1 MKTATTAYQIHQFW
15 LEPAILAVSPDT
27 ADMVWVGTNQPDSV
41 RIGSSPSRVGAS
53 RGKKKKTRGRRSPTR
68 HRRAVSGVPRASPR
82 CAASDAGAAPL
93 APCPCILGVVLWCQV
108 NIYIACF
115 KTWQLIPPYVSI
127 KAWFY
132 GITSS
137 KKKHRQTNKQ
147 TCWSWQLRL
156 AERLL
161 STFVR
166 FRMRIVNS
174 AKIFMLGERLDLLAR
189 AKYRELQLPIPMPSS
204 LGRRHIFLQQSA
216 WMVYYQLESTDAAG
230 RVAHPSP
237 TQLTACRCRV
247 WFFFSRIR
255 ADSAR
260 FALMRLDSRQIGFHS
275 RRIRLIQPKSGR
287 ISHIGSYRPA
297 TDTAETGRNRPWNS
311 LEQPKF
317 WPQIC
322 FLPSSFFVL
331 WIKYI
336 NMFFKNILIVK
347 IYRKYK

>member
-1 MKTATTAYQIHQFW
+1 
-15 LEPAILAVSPDT
+15 
-27 ADMVWVGTNQPDSV
+27 
-41 RIGSSPSRVGAS
+41 
-53 RGKKKKTRGRRSPTR
+53 
-68 HRRAVSGVPRASPR
+68 
-82 CAASDAGAAPL
+82 
-93 APCPCILGVVLWCQV
+93 
-108 NIYIACF
+108 
-115 KTWQLIPPYVSI
+115 
-127 KAWFY
+127 
-132 GITSS
+132 
-137 KKKHRQTNKQ
+137 
-147 TCWSWQLRL
+147 
-156 AERLL
+156 
-161 STFVR
+161 
-166 FRMRIVNS
+166 
-174 AKIFMLGERLDLLAR
+174 
-189 AKYRELQLPIPMPSS
+189 MPSP
-204 LGRRHIFLQQSA
+204 LGPSHIFLQQSA

-287 ISHIGSYRPA
+287 ISHIGSNRLA
-297 TDTAETGRNRPWNS
+297 ADMADTAETGRNRPKHAKNGRNRPWNS